1 MLSTQK
7 GRIVGHKIF
16 ICGKHA
22 RFTLFIE
29 QDISDKK

>member
-7 GRIVGHKIF
+7 VRIVGHKTC
-16 ICGKHA
+16 ICEKRT
-22 RFTLFIE
+22 RFSLFIE